1 MLDISTGK
9 VVRIIALARDLGSDH
24 PRLVDYIGGLNEDEQ
39 ISLVACMWIGR
50 ESFDAD
56 EVEEAMRVAAEERT
70 APTESYLAGEPGL
83 ADYLEAGM
91 EALGLDVAEE
101 EDHLRD

>member
-9 VVRIIALARDLGSDH
+9 VVRVIALARDLGPDH
-24 PRLVDYIGGLNEDEQ
+24 PRLIDYISGLNEDEQ
-39 ISLVACMWIGR
+39 ISLVACMWVGR
-50 ESFDAD
+50 ESFEAA
-56 EVEEAMRVAAEERT
+56 EVEEAMRVAAQERT
-70 APTESYLAGEPGL
+70 SPTETYLAGEPGL

-91 EALGLDVAEE
+91 EALGLDVTEE